1 MHRIAKS
8 LSAVVLS
15 VAFLLTLSPA
25 YQQNLSA
32 EITDRAKA
40 AVAKEVRHE
49 LVTLPYYGVFD
60 NLAFR
65 VDDDGALTLLGQV
78 TRRIVK
84 DSTPTPARPAPSS

>member
-1 MHRIAKS
+1 M
-8 LSAVVLS
+8 L
-15 VAFLLTLSPA
+15 LLTAFFSRSFYA
-25 YQQNLSA
+25 NS
-32 EITDRAKA
+32 
-40 AVAKEVRHE
+40 
-49 LVTLPYYGVFD
+49 YGVFD